1 MQKLLRKV
9 ENEYGNNS
17 AIRDNPDA
25 SENLEEHSDEKEK
38 VENNELSS
46 MNFQGWLPSKHWE

>member
-46 MNFQGWLPSKHWE
+46 MNFQG